1 MALGRIFVADILDG
15 LFLITEG
22 LVSALKYFID
32 IEVFFMVLKMLC
44 FALFFLKEEVEIV
57 LQFMTLNLF

>member
-1 MALGRIFVADILDG
+1 MTLSRIFVADILDC

-22 LVSALKYFID
+22 LISALKDFID
-32 IEVFFMVLKMLC
+32 IEVVFMVLKMFC

-57 LQFMTLNLF
+57 LQFMALDLF

>member
-1 MALGRIFVADILDG
+1 MTLGRIFVADILDD